1 MSGLY
6 IHIPFCRKA
15 CNYCDFHFSTQLNS
29 MNRMVRGLAKE
40 LKLRSSTPKITIETI
55 YFGGGTPSI
64 LTEKALD
71 FLMETIKTCYNVSTS
86 AEITLEANPDDINAE
101 KALSWKR
108 SGINRLSIG
117 IQTFNDKI
125 LKILNRSHTANQAL
139 KSIERV
145 RQAGF
150 QNISAD
156 LMFALPDSNDAVLK
170 ADLKTLISLD
180 FPHLSIYGLTI
191 EENTV
196 FGRWKIQ
203 NKQVF
208 PSDIDYERNYR
219 MVHEVLTQHHY
230 EHYEVSSFT
239 KKKKFSRHNT
249 SYWLQN
255 SYLGIGPGAHS
266 FDGEYRS
273 QNVSNNQQYLKNLD
287 FGHIQQTSEALSLTE
302 KMNEYIM
309 LRLRTYFGLD
319 FMLFKKKF
327 HRDIK
332 SEHVKLIDQICLEG
346 LAFLEKNKL
355 KLTFDGFLIN
365 DEICT
370 RLFYP
375 TP

>member
-29 MNRMVRGLAKE
+29 MNRMVQGLAKE

-125 LKILNRSHTANQAL
+125 LKILNRSHTSNQAL
-139 KSIERV
+139 KSIEWV

-180 FPHLSIYGLTI
+180 LPHLSIYGLTI

-219 MVHEVLTQHHY
+219 MVHKVLTQHHY

-239 KKKKFSRHNT
+239 KRRNFPVII
-249 SYWLQN
+249 L
-255 SYLGIGPGAHS
+255 LIG
-266 FDGEYRS
+266 
-273 QNVSNNQQYLKNLD
+273 
-287 FGHIQQTSEALSLTE
+287 
-302 KMNEYIM
+302 
-309 LRLRTYFGLD
+309 
-319 FMLFKKKF
+319 FKT
-327 HRDIK
+327 
-332 SEHVKLIDQICLEG
+332 LI
-346 LAFLEKNKL
+346 
-355 KLTFDGFLIN
+355 
-365 DEICT
+365 
-370 RLFYP
+370 
-375 TP
+375 